1 LRLCAESNPPVPT
14 SKGKPPSGVA
24 FLVIGTSGN
33 ALWFMR
39 KGEGI
44 YRYFLQILLDLKFIN
59 RYILVQSGG
68 FAAF

>member
-1 LRLCAESNPPVPT
+1 
-14 SKGKPPSGVA
+14 
-24 FLVIGTSGN
+24 
-33 ALWFMR
+33 MR

-44 YRYFLQILLDLKFIN
+44 YRYFPQILLDLNFIN